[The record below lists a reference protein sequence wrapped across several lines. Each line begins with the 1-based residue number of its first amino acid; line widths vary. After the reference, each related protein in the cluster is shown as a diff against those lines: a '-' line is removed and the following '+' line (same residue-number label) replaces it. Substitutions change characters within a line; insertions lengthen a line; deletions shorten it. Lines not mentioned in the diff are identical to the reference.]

1 MKASEVIVSCQGPIA
16 TFGLALSHENAE
28 SLAFILGHTL
38 VAHGHTTPHMMFEL
52 QISKDVATSMVCCQV
67 SRRSAQPKS

>member
-28 SLAFILGHTL
+28 SLASILGHTL
-38 VAHGHTTPHMMFEL
+38 VAHGHTLAYMVFEPHIPKML
-52 QISKDVATSMVCCQV
+52 QL
-67 SRRSAQPKS
+67 R